1 MRTMDEDKARRGQGQ
16 GQDDAVAGAG
26 MECWNMP
33 LYLTLVLDYV
43 GYCRRKYY
51 VLANHGKKF
60 PIFVVGRDG

>member
-33 LYLTLVLDYV
+33 LYLTLVLDWKQYASLFNS
-43 GYCRRKYY
+43 CTRLRRI
-51 VLANHGKKF
+51 L
-60 PIFVVGRDG
+60 